1 MTASPATPHP
11 DDTETVLGAALREL
25 HGAGAQLEAWTA
37 DPLTKHGKHRVV
49 RYDLHARVAGA
60 PEVQHYQ
67 WVRKF
72 YDRDDEARRVA
83 TVLRQLAATG
93 CAAGSGLVIPTVI
106 AYDATRRVLLLRYEV
121 GTSVTSAI
129 RREGPVVLAGLGGA
143 LAVLHAAPVSLDAIR
158 SPATVLGD
166 LRQRIAQLCDRFP
179 GEAVRLR
186 SALDR
191 LEREAPAAPPA
202 LSFLHGDLGPAQLL
216 WRTGSIVVLD
226 FDTCTRGDPALDLG
240 ALLTQLRRLTLRK
253 PGKLPDFAAL
263 RVGILDAYR
272 RSSRDDPG
280 LTGRVA
286 WYERIALLRKI
297 HSLTFDLTRRPEA
310 EAIQRRQAE
319 AVHLLELCDRDA
331 A

>member
-1 MTASPATPHP
+1 MTASPVTPRA

-60 PEVQHYQ
+60 PDVQRYQ

-72 YDRDDEARRVA
+72 YGADEDARTIA

-93 CAAGSGLVIPTVI
+93 CGAGGRLVIPRVV
-106 AYDATRRVLLLRYEV
+106 AYDATSRALLLTYEA
-121 GTSVTSAI
+121 GKSVTSSIA
-129 RREGPVVLAGLGGA
+129 REGPVVLAGLGRA
-143 LAVLHAAPVSLDAIR
+143 LAVLHAAAVSLDAIR
-158 SPATVLGD
+158 SPAAVLGD
-166 LRQRIAQLCDRFP
+166 LRPRIAQLCAHFP

-186 SALDR
+186 SAGDR
-191 LEREAPAAPPA
+191 LEREAPAVPPA
-202 LSFLHGDLGPAQLL
+202 PSFLHGDLGPAQLL
-216 WRTGSIVVLD
+216 WRTGSIVMLD

-240 ALLTQLRRLTLRK
+240 SLLTQLRRLTLRK

-263 RVGILDAYR
+263 RSGILDAYR
-272 RSSRDDPG
+272 RSSPHDPG
-280 LTGRVA
+280 LARRVA
-286 WYERIALLRKI
+286 WYERTALLRKI
-297 HSLTFDLTRRPEA
+297 HSLTFDLTRHPEA

-319 AVHLLELCDRDA
+319 AIHLLELCDA
-331 A
+331 P